1 VIPKVAARGQR
12 IGGLLRYLYGPGKH
26 EEHRN
31 PRLVAAWAPERALA
45 GLEPTISADGRL
57 DVRALTRLLEQP
69 VRAGRNP
76 PAQPVW
82 HCSVRNH
89 ASDRILTDSEWADV
103 AREMVASAG
112 LAPYGD
118 TRAVRWVA
126 VRHADDHIHIV
137 ATLVRQDG
145 NTVWPANEWRRCQ
158 TAARRLEV
166 RYGLRRVGP
175 PDHTAHRYPHSAEI
189 NKAVRTRRASTP
201 RDELRRRVRT
211 AAAAA
216 GSEDEFFDVLRRGGV
231 LVRLRT
237 GTEDDEQI
245 TGYAVALPGVRTA
258 ADQKPIY
265 FSGGKLAA
273 DLTLPKLRIRWGIAP
288 DPVRRPQRPAIN
300 RHARAMALRQAAQAA
315 QHAAQAVRDGTPN
328 NPSGVQAT
336 VAATADLLATLA
348 YASEGDWRGPLHRAA
363 DHFDRAARGRYGR
376 VAAATRRSQDL
387 RAQARLIWLMG
398 RISGDEDAYAALN
411 LVLQMARLA
420 DTIEELRAAQQRL
433 HQAQDARVAAE
444 ALRRIAAGAR
454 GPVALTATSRP
465 TPPRTVGGGRRT
477 RPGRGSGGR

>member
-1 VIPKVAARGQR
+1 MIPKVAARGQHV
-12 IGGLLRYLYGPGKH
+12 GGLLRYLYGPGKR
-26 EEHRN
+26 EEHRD
-31 PRLVAAWAPERALA
+31 PRLVAAWAPERPLSS
-45 GLEPTISADGRL
+45 LEPTTGANGRL
-57 DVRALTRLLEQP
+57 DVRTLARLLEQP

-89 ASDRILTDSEWADV
+89 ASDRILTDTEWADV
-103 AREMVASAG
+103 AREMVAGAG
-112 LAPYGD
+112 LAPHGD
-118 TRAVRWVA
+118 TSAVRWVA

-145 NTVWPANEWRRCQ
+145 NTVWPSKEWRRCQ
-158 TAARRLEV
+158 TTARRLET

-175 PDHTAHRYPHSAEI
+175 ADHTAHRYPHSAEI
-189 NKAVRTRRASTP
+189 NKTIRTGRSSTP

-216 GSEDEFFDVLRRGGV
+216 GTEAEFFDVLRRGGV
-231 LVRLRT
+231 LVRLRAT
-237 GTEDDEQI
+237 THDDEQI
-245 TGYAVALPGVRTA
+245 TGYAVALPGVRTTA
-258 ADQKPIY
+258 GQLPIY

-273 DLTLPKLRIRWGIAP
+273 DLTLPKLRIRWGVAP
-288 DPVRRPQRPAIN
+288 QSARQVQRPAIN
-300 RHARAMALRQAAQAA
+300 RHARATALRHAAHAA
-315 QHAAQAVRDGTPN
+315 QHAAQTVRDGTPN
-328 NPSGVQAT
+328 TDGVQAT

-376 VAAATRRSQDL
+376 VAAPTRRSQDL

-398 RISGDEDAYAALN
+398 RISGDEDAYAALK
-411 LVLQMARLA
+411 LVLQLARLA
-420 DTIEELRAAQQRL
+420 DAIEELRAAQQRL

-454 GPVALTATSRP
+454 EPVALTATSRP